1 MFNPVGLAQN
11 AEPAKDVDS
20 ILALG
25 SECVMELKLD
35 GIRLLAHVTETGV
48 RTYTRTGKEQTGK
61 LPQIE
66 AELFATLPADT
77 WLDGEIVAIQMR
89 EDGSVEHHW
98 GTAQSVMGSGVDRAA
113 RASGAVSYSVFDVLA
128 IGGKDARTLPFSAR
142 RGLLEKVFAQGADT
156 YEAVMLTPQMAPSDD
171 ALAAIIAAGFEGA
184 IVKRLSAPY
193 ASGRRGFGWWKFK
206 AVHTEDVIITELPLD
221 GNGKYTG
228 QVGAVVFSQIVGGSI
243 VEKGRCSGM
252 DEKMRLT
259 LSTSPQEWLGRVI
272 EVRHMGIMPSG
283 GWRHPVW
290 LRVRDDKLA
299 IDCIG
304 S

>member
-61 LPQIE
+61 LPDIE
-66 AELFATLPADT
+66 AELFANLPADT
-77 WLDGEIVAIQMR
+77 WLDGEIVAIKRR
-89 EDGSVEHHW
+89 EDGSIEHHW
-98 GTAQSVMGSGVDRAA
+98 GTAQSVMGSNVEKAA
-113 RASGAVSYSVFDVLA
+113 RASHAVSYSVFDVLS
-128 IGGKDARTLPFSAR
+128 IDGKDARSLPFSMR
-142 RGLLEKVFAQGADT
+142 RGLLETMF
-156 YEAVMLTPQMAPSDD
+156 EAEFKAVVLTPQMNPSDD
-171 ALAAIIAAGFEGA
+171 ALAAIIATGFEGA

-272 EVRHMGIMPSG
+272 EVRHMGIMPTG